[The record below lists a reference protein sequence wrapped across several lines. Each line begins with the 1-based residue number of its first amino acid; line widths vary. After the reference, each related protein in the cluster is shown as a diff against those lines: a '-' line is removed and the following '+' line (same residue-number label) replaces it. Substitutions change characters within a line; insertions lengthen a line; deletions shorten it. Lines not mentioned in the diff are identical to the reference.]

1 MYVPSAFAENRLDV
15 LHRFMREHAFAT
27 LVTNAGSVD
36 GGPQVSHLPMLL
48 LPSRGKLGALQLHF
62 ARPNEHW
69 KALAEGK
76 RSALAI
82 FHGPHGY
89 ISPAWY
95 ASPQAVPTWNYTVV
109 HARGTPRLLHDDT
122 ELSEH
127 LLALVSAYESGRPD
141 GWDVDRLPAEMFAKL
156 RGAVVGFEM
165 EITHLEGK
173 WKLGQNRPRA
183 DTEGAIAGLRRA
195 GGAESQELADWMAAA
210 LAEDHGSSQG

>member
-1 MYVPSAFAENRLDV
+1 MYVPDAFAENRIEV
-15 LHRFMREHAFAT
+15 LHRFMREHAFAM
-27 LVTNAGSVD
+27 LVTNAGDVA
-36 GGPQVSHLPMLL
+36 GGPQASHLPMLL
-48 LPSRGKLGALQLHF
+48 IGSRGKFGTLQMHF

-69 KALAEGK
+69 KALADGK

-82 FHGPHGY
+82 FTGPHGY

-95 ASPQAVPTWNYTVV
+95 ASPQAVPTWNYALV
-109 HARGTPRLLHDDT
+109 HARGTPRMLRDDT

-127 LLALVSAYESGRPD
+127 LLALVSEYESPHGH

-183 DTEGAIAGLRRA
+183 DREGAIAALRRA
-195 GGAESQELADWMAAA
+195 GDADSLRLAQWMAAA
-210 LAEDHGSSQG
+210 LAEA